1 MVPSCL
7 KGENTEGRLRERR
20 SRETASRN
28 KEGRADQA
36 QCFPRGRRGGQA
48 QPRTCLWLQVMNRD
62 NPLLAPLPQGT
73 KNNVQTL

>member
-20 SRETASRN
+20 SRETATRN

-36 QCFPRGRRGGQA
+36 QRFPGGRRGRRA
-48 QPRTCLWLQVMNRD
+48 QPRARLWLQVSNRD

-73 KNNVQTL
+73 QNNVQTL